1 MTSREVLK
9 DFKLAE
15 MLKFTTDY
23 PTVVTSFAA
32 VMDRKRWDKLPA
44 DVKKVIDQLAE
55 EMPAWTGRYH
65 DKQNVGEALEW
76 SKKEHKL
83 EIVSLSPEER
93 KAWDAKLEPM
103 VKQWVGEMKGKE
115 LPAEKYVQRARELR
129 DQFAKQ
135 K

>member
-1 MTSREVLK
+1 M
-9 DFKLAE
+9 
-15 MLKFTTDY
+15 
-23 PTVVTSFAA
+23 
-32 VMDRKRWDKLPA
+32 
-44 DVKKVIDQLAE
+44 IDQLAE
-55 EMPAWTGRYH
+55 EMPSWTGQYH

-83 EIVSLSPEER
+83 EIVSLAPEER

-103 VKQWVGEMKGKE
+103 VTQWVGEMKGKG
-115 LPAEKYVQRARELR
+115 LPAEQYVQRARELR